1 MNQNMHQDFDDFHD
15 EFDQI
20 RQQHHD
26 SLDHSYYGEDYDP
39 NAEDYYDLDV
49 FSLEYAKSLF
59 FGLGN
64 LARYKGFNLVGH
76 KCSGGII
83 KGCNQEE
90 HDRCRELEE
99 HLEKAYED
107 RPYSF
112 FDEEERE
119 PLSKELTA
127 MQEEYNELAPRCS
140 FGLCEPCTA
149 PEYSEYID
157 RFINSKQ
164 DDPHDL
170 YHLNNQT
177 KLNPEGMP
185 EWPIQPSLFVDKV
198 VKQLES
204 HGVLISDD
212 MPDLIDNMCRLFN
225 FSVKP
230 NQNLPRTIKNLVF
243 PAQTGIGKSVSV
255 QVYVSLLVEHS
266 SIIVVSKVE
275 EAINYCQQINKL
287 AEDDDYARCY
297 YSLTDK
303 NKDHHLRV
311 EASKLRSHRCIIIT
325 HNMFRRVIVDPSKPT
340 DDLVKKE
347 QQKEQ
352 TNLFI
357 QNISA
362 VEYFGTYAS
371 KPRDF
376 VCIDE
381 KLSFF
386 EQFRLDYAE
395 LDRLITNVELAI
407 EQSEDLAAVGTSHK
421 ALQALKDFKEFLLF
435 KDDKIVTNDASIAI
449 RSQLRHKTNAILED
463 IGEVISYSER
473 FRLGGEPLK
482 LVGLKDKDAAI
493 KALNE
498 NGISTQSR
506 KRNVI
511 GVSEMEVHKLGLFR
525 PRDVESFYY
534 EKFDPPIANCL
545 PFIEP
550 GSPIDN
556 SALLQLFDDPN
567 FDGELTDVQT
577 KAFKELELARNEQS
591 GLELA
596 ASVIKVLLSVRV
608 DELLATLEAL
618 GAKKNSNYRQNTL
631 NAINEQVDALRYFSK
646 NHFLIYKTNKLKA
659 LVATENLVNQLGLSV
674 VLDATAT
681 INEYY
686 QLANRFLGHVA
697 MVAAPQIRKYEN
709 LTIHRAIGFSQAR
722 SAIYKDK
729 NSNEAHAIAKSY
741 ASYALNE
748 LGDDDKM
755 LIICHKDFV
764 SPLKKQM
771 DDKRVEYT
779 HWGNHVGRNDWSHCN
794 KVMLVGWNYLPPIE
808 HISAINA
815 SLDSVL
821 LTSRH
826 LDDEVIDNFAISQL
840 ADDIVQGLMRS
851 HARIIAT
858 NDSDCKPTDFYI
870 FSKDDDKSRQVLE
883 LVESQ
888 FPQATV
894 VDWIPLGEA
903 LPKKKTKRVKNADR
917 VIELLIEKAKDHE
930 TYLRSDLELELN
942 INKSTMTRILES
954 DYMKAKWNEHGF
966 DYRNKDGKSK
976 HFVLR

>member
-1 MNQNMHQDFDDFHD
+1 MQRDFDDFHD

-20 RQQHHD
+20 RQQHRD
-26 SLDHSYYGEDYDP
+26 SLDHNYYDEDYDP

-64 LARYKGFNLVGH
+64 LARYKGFNLAGH
-76 KCSGGII
+76 KCSSGITE
-83 KGCNQEE
+83 GCSQKEYK
-90 HDRCRELEE
+90 RYCELEE
-99 HLEKAYED
+99 LLSKAFEN
-107 RPYSF
+107 RPLSLC
-112 FDEEERE
+112 DDEERE
-119 PLSKELTA
+119 PLSEELA
-127 MQEEYNELAPRCS
+127 AIQAEYNELVPRCS

-149 PEYSEYID
+149 TEHKEYID
-157 RFINSKQ
+157 QFINSGK

-177 KLNPEGMP
+177 KLNPVGMP
-185 EWPIQPSLFVDKV
+185 DWPVEPSLFTEKV
-198 VKQLES
+198 VDQLES

-212 MPDLIDNMCRLFN
+212 MPELIGHMCRLFN
-225 FSVKP
+225 FSIQP
-230 NQNLPRTIKNLVF
+230 NRELPRTIKNLVF

-255 QVYVSLLVEHS
+255 QVYVSLLQEHS

-287 AEDDDYARCY
+287 AEDEDYARCY

-303 NKDHHLRV
+303 NKDHPLR
-311 EASKLRSHRCIIIT
+311 EDATALRHHRCIVIT

-340 DDLVKKE
+340 DNLVKKK
-347 QQKEQ
+347 QKTEKDKKKDR
-352 TNLFI
+352 FI
-357 QNISA
+357 RDVSV
-362 VEYFGTYAS
+362 VEYFGTYAK

-381 KLSFF
+381 KLSFY
-386 EQFRLDYAE
+386 EQFRLDYVE

-407 EQSEDLAAVGTSHK
+407 ERSKDLAAVSTSHK
-421 ALQALKDFKEFLLF
+421 ALQALKDFKEYLLF

-449 RSQLRHKTNAILED
+449 RSQLSHKTNAILEN
-463 IGEVISYSER
+463 IGEAITYSQR

-498 NGISTQSR
+498 NGIATQSR
-506 KRNVI
+506 KRNVM

-525 PRDVESFYY
+525 PSDVESFYY

-550 GSPIDN
+550 GSPMDN
-556 SALLQLFDDPN
+556 SALDRLFDDPDFN
-567 FDGELTDVQT
+567 GELTDEQA
-577 KAFKELELARNEQS
+577 KAFKELQLARNEQS

-596 ASVIKVLLSVRV
+596 SSVIRILLSVRI

-618 GAKKNSNYRQNTL
+618 GAKKNNNYRQNTL
-631 NAINEQVDALRYFSK
+631 NAINEQVDALRYFSRH
-646 NHFLIYKTNKLKA
+646 HFLIYKTNKLKA
-659 LVATENLVNQLGLSV
+659 LIATENLVNQLGLSV

-709 LTIHRAIGFSQAR
+709 LTIHKATGFSQAR

-729 NSNEAHAIAKSY
+729 NSNEVQAIAKSY

-748 LGDDDKM
+748 LGDDDQM

-764 SPLKKQM
+764 TPLKKQVG
-771 DDKRVEYT
+771 DKRVEYT

-794 KVMLVGWNYLPPIE
+794 KVMLVGWNHIPPIE
-808 HISAINA
+808 HVSAINA

-826 LDDEVIDNFAISQL
+826 LDDELLDTFAISQL

-851 HARIIAT
+851 QARIIASK
-858 NDSDCKPTDFYI
+858 DSDCKPTSFYL
-870 FSKDDDKSRQVLE
+870 FYKDDDKSRRALD
-883 LVESQ
+883 LMESQ
-888 FPQATV
+888 FPGSTII
-894 VDWIPLGEA
+894 DWVPNGEP
-903 LPKKKTKRVKNADR
+903 LPKKKTKRNKNADR
-917 VIELLIEKAKDHE
+917 VIELLVAKAKDHE
-930 TYLRSDLELELN
+930 TVLRTDVQAELG
-942 INKSTMTRILES
+942 IHKSTMGRVLES
-954 DYMKAKWNEHGF
+954 EYMETLLREHDF
-966 DYRNKDGKSK
+966 DFRKKDGKSQY
-976 HFVLR
+976 FILR